1 MYTHKCRK
9 SLFTTTPLRLLAI
22 LVLTTL
28 SGMIGGQPL
37 PAAAQTLS
45 KTSFTYQGQLL
56 NNGSRLT
63 ATCGFQ
69 FTLYDA
75 ATVGNII
82 GATQTV
88 DNVAVQDSYFTAQ
101 IDFGET
107 PFGDAVR
114 YLDLAVKCLPETV
127 FSPLDGRIPLTAAP
141 TALVSQR
148 ALVAP
153 WSGLSG
159 IPMSLMS
166 FSSLTCANGQV
177 SKWNGTVWGCG
188 DLGVSTDTLASLN
201 CVNGQIAKWNGT
213 LWACAVDIDANT
225 NVSGGVNN
233 TASGIYATVIGGESN
248 TASST
253 YATVVGG
260 KSNTAS
266 STNATVGGG
275 LSNTASSTYATVGG
289 GSTNT
294 ASSESATVSGGST
307 NTASEHYATVGG
319 GSTNTASQ
327 YYATIAG
334 GFTNLANRPYTT
346 VGGGG
351 KNFASNDYATIGGGE
366 SNAASALY
374 ATVGGGANNAA
385 TDDYGTVGGGANNQA
400 GNNTTPTTDKTY
412 ATVAGGQKNIASGQW
427 SVVAGGQNNI
437 AFGEASFAAG
447 SNAQAKNAGAFVW
460 ADDNAG
466 IFASTA
472 ANEFAV
478 RAIGGVRFVTS
489 VAGTAGIQLAAGSS
503 SWSILSDRNAKAN
516 FVPVDSQEVLRRV
529 AALPL
534 TTWNY
539 KTQEAKIRH
548 MGPMAQD
555 LYQAFGL
562 GEDEKHIS
570 TIDADGVAL
579 GAIQGLAQQVEAQQ
593 AEIAALK
600 IRLTTLEGLLKQK

>member
-1 MYTHKCRK
+1 M
-9 SLFTTTPLRLLAI
+9 
-22 LVLTTL
+22 V
-28 SGMIGGQPL
+28 
-37 PAAAQTLS
+37 
-45 KTSFTYQGQLL
+45 
-56 NNGSRLT
+56 
-63 ATCGFQ
+63 
-69 FTLYDA
+69 
-75 ATVGNII
+75 
-82 GATQTV
+82 
-88 DNVAVQDSYFTAQ
+88 
-101 IDFGET
+101 
-107 PFGDAVR
+107 
-114 YLDLAVKCLPETV
+114 
-127 FSPLDGRIPLTAAP
+127 
-141 TALVSQR
+141 
-148 ALVAP
+148 
-153 WSGLSG
+153 
-159 IPMSLMS
+159 
-166 FSSLTCANGQV
+166 
-177 SKWNGTVWGCG
+177 
-188 DLGVSTDTLASLN
+188 
-201 CVNGQIAKWNGT
+201 
-213 LWACAVDIDANT
+213 
-225 NVSGGVNN
+225 
-233 TASGIYATVIGGESN
+233 
-248 TASST
+248 
-253 YATVVGG
+253 
-260 KSNTAS
+260 
-266 STNATVGGG
+266 
-275 LSNTASSTYATVGG
+275 
-289 GSTNT
+289 
-294 ASSESATVSGGST
+294 
-307 NTASEHYATVGG
+307 
-319 GSTNTASQ
+319 
-327 YYATIAG
+327 
-334 GFTNLANRPYTT
+334 
-346 VGGGG
+346 
-351 KNFASNDYATIGGGE
+351 
-366 SNAASALY
+366 
-374 ATVGGGANNAA
+374 
-385 TDDYGTVGGGANNQA
+385 
-400 GNNTTPTTDKTY
+400 
-412 ATVAGGQKNIASGQW
+412 GQW